1 MGFRGLKLI
10 KELPRFH
17 FSCLPAIY
25 MLIGPAT
32 ESEQVSAPGRH
43 HAEAG
48 GERRVMCLHCVP
60 WTAEAGARHFPK
72 SGLGLFKNTF

>member
-32 ESEQVSAPGRH
+32 ESERKR
-43 HAEAG
+43 G
-48 GERRVMCLHCVP
+48 GECRVITVSRGQRRREP
-60 WTAEAGARHFPK
+60 DTSPSQG
-72 SGLGLFKNTF
+72 SGFSKTLSELSAWLT